1 MNQQLLQTVDEKIIY
16 VVVRTIEKGDVV
28 NGSWGCKKTEVQGLQ
43 LGFVK

>member
-28 NGSWGCKKTEVQGLQ
+28 NGSWGCKKQRYRAYTSAL
-43 LGFVK
+43 